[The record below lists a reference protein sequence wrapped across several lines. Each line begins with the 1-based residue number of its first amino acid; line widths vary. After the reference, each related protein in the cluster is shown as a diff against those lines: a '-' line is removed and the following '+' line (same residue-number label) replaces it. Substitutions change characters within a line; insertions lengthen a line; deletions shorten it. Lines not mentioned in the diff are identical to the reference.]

1 MKRPNRDLLVLVK
14 NKSMSEEA
22 IEREVALLNRIL
34 FAVES
39 VENLS
44 HCCECIDLNRRRLN
58 HSRKQNLLKLREHPL
73 KPFVFL
79 LNLN

>member
-1 MKRPNRDLLVLVK
+1 
-14 NKSMSEEA
+14 MSEDA

-34 FAVES
+34 FTVES
-39 VENLS
+39 AEKLS
-44 HCCECIDLNRRRLN
+44 HCCECIDLNRRRLH
-58 HSRKQNLLKLREHPL
+58 HSRKQILLKLREHPP